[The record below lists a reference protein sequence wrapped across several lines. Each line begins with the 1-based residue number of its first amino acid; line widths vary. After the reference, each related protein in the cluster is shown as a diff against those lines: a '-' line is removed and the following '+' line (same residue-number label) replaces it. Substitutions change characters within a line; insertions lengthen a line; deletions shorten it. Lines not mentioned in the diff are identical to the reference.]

1 MITSLRVSNYR
12 SLGPRI
18 ELRPGRLSVL
28 IGPNGSGK
36 SNVLDVLSFLRD
48 AMMLGLSAA
57 VIHRGGIGS
66 VRRRSTG
73 RPFDVSIELEFELA
87 DSTASYRFV
96 LTGDRQEEYK
106 VKSESAD
113 IFVAGKRAAYFIRG
127 EKWSSSE
134 NIVPRMDDQSLALNI
149 LGGLKTFKP
158 LVDFLSSMM
167 VYAIFP
173 DTLRLPQKFDP
184 ALSMKAHG
192 ENWVSILRD
201 LVKRTADKRE
211 LIVGLQKLTGDI
223 LDVRVKSA
231 SQHLIAEFRQEH
243 RAKKVKAW
251 FDAAGESDGTLRV
264 AGLLTALLQ
273 TPPLPVIGV
282 EEPELTV
289 HPGALPM
296 LMDYLRQASEVS
308 QVFITTHNPILLDR
322 VEIDR
327 DPVFM
332 VTRSAGETR
341 VDRVS
346 EHQLD
351 PVRRNL
357 LSLGELFV
365 AGGIQGAFP
374 FDDGI
379 IPE

>member
-12 SLGPRI
+12 SLGQKV

-48 AMMLGLSAA
+48 AMLLGLSAA

-73 RPFDVSIELEFELA
+73 RPFDVSIELEFKLE
-87 DSTASYRFV
+87 DSTAIYRFV

-113 IFVAGKRAAYFIRG
+113 IFIAGKRAAYFICG
-127 EKWSSSE
+127 EKWVSSE
-134 NIVPRMDDQSLALNI
+134 NIVPRMDEQSLALNI

-158 LVDFLSSMM
+158 LVDFLSSMN
-167 VYAIFP
+167 VYSIFP
-173 DTLRLPQKFDP
+173 DTLRLPQKFDSAP
-184 ALSMKAHG
+184 SMKAHG
-192 ENWVSILRD
+192 ENWVTILRD
-201 LVKRTADKRE
+201 LVKRPADKKE
-211 LIVGLQKLTGDI
+211 LIAGLQKLTGDI

-243 RAKKVKAW
+243 RSKKVKAW
-251 FDAAGESDGTLRV
+251 FEAAGESDGTLRV

-273 TPPLPVIGV
+273 HPPLPVIGV

-296 LMDYLRQASEVS
+296 LMDYLRQASELS

-322 VEIDR
+322 VNIDR
-327 DPVFM
+327 EPVFM
-332 VTRSAGETR
+332 VTRIAGETR

-346 EHQLD
+346 EHQLE

-357 LSLGELFV
+357 LTLGDLFH
-365 AGGIQGAFP
+365 AGGLQGDLP
-374 FDDGI
+374 LDDGRN
-379 IPE
+379 EA